1 MALTQ
6 EQNDRLTRVGPGT
19 PMGSLLRRYWH
30 VVAAAS
36 ELEPESVIS
45 KRLLGEDLALYRS
58 EDGELGLLSRK
69 CAHRG
74 AGLDYGIP
82 EPGGLRCPYH
92 GWKYDKTG
100 LCIET
105 PAEPPEANFVGRV
118 RIPGYPVQ
126 ELGGLIWAY
135 MGPEPTPLLP
145 RWDLLVRDDLERNI
159 GMARLPINFL
169 QAMEN
174 SLDPVHFEYL
184 HGMFG
189 NFMMKKQGR
198 PPAMTVRKHVKM
210 AFDPFE
216 LGIRK
221 RRLLE
226 GQPEDDDDWT
236 TGHPVLFPTILT
248 VNTGANPMLQIRV
261 PVDDTTT
268 IHYWYLTSPRPEGAP
283 PQTTVPMWDNP
294 FRNPDGR
301 LKGDTT
307 NSQDMLAWVTQGEI
321 ADRTTE
327 RLGSSDRG
335 IMMYRRMLLEQM
347 EKVERGEDPLGVIRD
362 PAMNEPMIEIE
373 REGFALK
380 AMDVKFELTYAQQ
393 TAALGQAM
401 RRAD

>member
-1 MALTQ
+1 VLTQ
-6 EQNDRLTRVGPGT
+6 EENERLTRVGPGT
-19 PMGSLLRRYWH
+19 PMGNLLRRYWH
-30 VVAAAS
+30 VVAVS
-36 ELEPESVIS
+36 SQLELESVLPV
-45 KRLLGEDLALYRS
+45 RLLGEDLALYRT
-58 EDGELGLLSRK
+58 ENGDLGLVAQK

-74 AGLDYGIP
+74 ASLAYGIP
-82 EPGGLRCPYH
+82 EPDGIRCPYH
-92 GWKYDKTG
+92 GWKYDATG
-100 LCIET
+100 QCLET
-105 PAEPPEANFVGRV
+105 PAEPPEASFTSRV

-126 ELGGLIWAY
+126 EIGGLIFAY
-135 MGPEPTPLLP
+135 MGPQPAPLLP
-145 RWDLLVRDDLERNI
+145 RWDLLVRDDIDRNI

-184 HGMFG
+184 HGMYG
-189 NFMMKKQGR
+189 NFVLKKQGK
-198 PPAMTVRKHVKM
+198 PPAAVVRKHVKM
-210 AFDPFE
+210 AFDPYE
-216 LGIRK
+216 YGIRK
-221 RRLLE
+221 RRLLD

-248 VNTGANPMLQIRV
+248 VNTGSNPMLQIRV
-261 PVDDTTT
+261 PVDDTNT
-268 IHYWYLTSPRPEGAP
+268 IHYWYLTSPRTEGAP
-283 PQTTVPMWDNP
+283 PQEAIPLWDNP

-335 IMMYRRMLLEQM
+335 IVMYRRLLFENL

-362 PAMNEPMIEIE
+362 PAKNEPMIVVE
-373 REGFALK
+373 REGYALRS
-380 AMDVKFELTYAQQ
+380 MDLKFELTYAQQ

-401 RRAD
+401 RRAE

>member
-1 MALTQ
+1 VLTE

-19 PMGSLLRRYWH
+19 PMGNLLRRYWH

-36 ELEPESVIS
+36 EAELESAISV
-45 KRLLGEDLALYRS
+45 RLLGENLALYRT
-58 EDGELGLLSRK
+58 EHGDLGLMAQK

-74 AGLDYGIP
+74 ASLEYGIP
-82 EPGGLRCPYH
+82 EPDGLRCPYH
-92 GWKYDKTG
+92 GWKYDAEG
-100 LCIET
+100 VCIET
-105 PAEPPEANFVGRV
+105 PAEPPEATFVGRV
-118 RIPGYPVQ
+118 RIPAYPVQ

-135 MGPEPTPLLP
+135 MGPSPAPLLP

-159 GMARLPINFL
+159 GVARLPINFL

-184 HGMFG
+184 HGMYG
-189 NFMMKKQGR
+189 NYVMKKQGK
-198 PPAMTVRKHVKM
+198 PPAMTVRKHVKT

-216 LGIRK
+216 FGIRK

-226 GQPEDDDDWT
+226 GETEDDDDWT

-248 VNTGANPMLQIRV
+248 VNTGSNPMFQIRV
-261 PVDDTTT
+261 PVDDTHT
-268 IHYWYLTSPRPEGAP
+268 IHYWYLTSPRPDGAS
-283 PQTTVPMWDNP
+283 PQETIPMWDNP
-294 FRNPDGR
+294 FRKPDGS

-307 NSQDMLAWVTQGEI
+307 NSQDMLAWVSQGEI

-335 IMMYRRMLLEQM
+335 IVIYRRMLLEQV

-362 PAMNEPMIEIE
+362 PAKNEPMIEIE
-373 REGFALK
+373 REGYALRN
-380 AMDVKFELTYAQQ
+380 MDVRFELTYAQQ
-393 TAALGQAM
+393 TAALGRAM
-401 RRAD
+401 RRVD